1 LSSPPGN
8 RSKTARFSNFSFETG
23 LRRIDIRG
31 QSLRKDQNSLQGSWQ
46 SAFEARDN
54 FRIADER
61 SYVAVPSIS
70 STTPEPASL
79 ILFGS
84 GFIGLAGAIRR
95 KLRA

>member
-1 LSSPPGN
+1 MIHSLLNPAQP
-8 RSKTARFSNFSFETG
+8 ARILWEA
-23 LRRIDIRG
+23 DG
-31 QSLRKDQNSLQGSWQ
+31 QSG
-46 SAFEARDN
+46 FEARDN